1 VQPILGWYHWPC
13 NLEKYRFYIAARTDT
28 IIISKLAATDP
39 AALTDEMIS
48 IVATT
53 KDDVR
58 MENVFNNTILGC
70 VL

>member
-1 VQPILGWYHWPC
+1 M
-13 NLEKYRFYIAARTDT
+13 AARTDT

-39 AALTDEMIS
+39 AASTDEMIS

-58 MENVFNNTILGC
+58 MEIVFNNTILGC